1 MKKIIMTFGL
11 VLTTLVSL
19 AQTTVVDIIVN
30 SEDHTLLESAVVE
43 AGLVEAL
50 SDTTGTFTV
59 FAPTDN
65 AFITLATELNLEV
78 EGLLELPNL
87 TDILLYHVLP
97 EVYLGEVLLPPS
109 INSMLITLLPEEPM
123 YIQSDGTTVT
133 IATANGYA
141 SVIVTDLITDNGVVH
156 VIDAVLLPVGET
168 ETTTVVDVIVD
179 SEDHTLLEAALVQE
193 GLDGTLSGEGPF
205 TVFAPTDSAFITLA
219 NTFELEPTDLLNL
232 QNLTDILT
240 YHVVGGSVLSTDLTD
255 GLVVNAI
262 NGGALTFT
270 VDATGVM
277 VNYAMVIVADIVA
290 DNGVVH
296 VIDAVLVEP
305 QVTNVIEIE
314 DDRVNNGIYY
324 NIMGQEIRSYEDIP
338 LNGFYIRNGKKF
350 IKTVE

>member
-1 MKKIIMTFGL
+1 MTFGL

-30 SEDHTLLESAVVE
+30 SEDHTLLEAAV
-43 AGLVEAL
+43 
-50 SDTTGTFTV
+50 
-59 FAPTDN
+59 
-65 AFITLATELNLEV
+65 
-78 EGLLELPNL
+78 
-87 TDILLYHVLP
+87 
-97 EVYLGEVLLPPS
+97 
-109 INSMLITLLPEEPM
+109 
-123 YIQSDGTTVT
+123 
-133 IATANGYA
+133 
-141 SVIVTDLITDNGVVH
+141 
-156 VIDAVLLPVGET
+156 
-168 ETTTVVDVIVD
+168 
-179 SEDHTLLEAALVQE
+179 VQE
-193 GLDGTLSGEGPF
+193 GLVETLSGEGPF

-270 VDATGVM
+270 VDTTGVM

>member
-30 SEDHTLLESAVVE
+30 SEDHTLLEAAV
-43 AGLVEAL
+43 
-50 SDTTGTFTV
+50 
-59 FAPTDN
+59 
-65 AFITLATELNLEV
+65 
-78 EGLLELPNL
+78 
-87 TDILLYHVLP
+87 
-97 EVYLGEVLLPPS
+97 
-109 INSMLITLLPEEPM
+109 
-123 YIQSDGTTVT
+123 
-133 IATANGYA
+133 
-141 SVIVTDLITDNGVVH
+141 
-156 VIDAVLLPVGET
+156 
-168 ETTTVVDVIVD
+168 
-179 SEDHTLLEAALVQE
+179 VQE
-193 GLDGTLSGEGPF
+193 GLVGTLSGEGPF

-219 NTFELEPTDLLNL
+219 NTFELEPTDLLEL

-240 YHVVGGSVLSTDLTD
+240 YHVVGGSVLSTDLSD
-255 GLVVNAI
+255 GLIVNAI

-270 VDATGVM
+270 VDSTGVM

-305 QVTNVIEIE
+305 QTTNVFELQDNTIN
-314 DDRVNNGIYY
+314 DGTYY
-324 NIMGQEIRSYEDIP
+324 NIMGQEIRSYQDIP

>member
-11 VLTTLVSL
+11 VLTTLVTL

-30 SEDHTLLESAVVE
+30 SEDHTLLEAAV
-43 AGLVEAL
+43 
-50 SDTTGTFTV
+50 
-59 FAPTDN
+59 
-65 AFITLATELNLEV
+65 
-78 EGLLELPNL
+78 
-87 TDILLYHVLP
+87 
-97 EVYLGEVLLPPS
+97 
-109 INSMLITLLPEEPM
+109 
-123 YIQSDGTTVT
+123 
-133 IATANGYA
+133 
-141 SVIVTDLITDNGVVH
+141 
-156 VIDAVLLPVGET
+156 
-168 ETTTVVDVIVD
+168 
-179 SEDHTLLEAALVQE
+179 VQE
-193 GLDGTLSGEGPF
+193 GLVETLSGEGPF

-219 NTFELEPTDLLNL
+219 NTFELEPTELLNL

-270 VDATGVM
+270 VDTTGVM

-305 QVTNVIEIE
+305 QVTNVVEIE

>member
-30 SEDHTLLESAVVE
+30 SEDHTLLEAAV
-43 AGLVEAL
+43 
-50 SDTTGTFTV
+50 
-59 FAPTDN
+59 
-65 AFITLATELNLEV
+65 
-78 EGLLELPNL
+78 
-87 TDILLYHVLP
+87 
-97 EVYLGEVLLPPS
+97 
-109 INSMLITLLPEEPM
+109 
-123 YIQSDGTTVT
+123 
-133 IATANGYA
+133 
-141 SVIVTDLITDNGVVH
+141 
-156 VIDAVLLPVGET
+156 
-168 ETTTVVDVIVD
+168 
-179 SEDHTLLEAALVQE
+179 VQE

-270 VDATGVM
+270 VDTTGVM

>member
-30 SEDHTLLESAVVE
+30 SEDHTLLEAAV
-43 AGLVEAL
+43 
-50 SDTTGTFTV
+50 
-59 FAPTDN
+59 
-65 AFITLATELNLEV
+65 
-78 EGLLELPNL
+78 
-87 TDILLYHVLP
+87 
-97 EVYLGEVLLPPS
+97 
-109 INSMLITLLPEEPM
+109 
-123 YIQSDGTTVT
+123 
-133 IATANGYA
+133 
-141 SVIVTDLITDNGVVH
+141 
-156 VIDAVLLPVGET
+156 
-168 ETTTVVDVIVD
+168 
-179 SEDHTLLEAALVQE
+179 VQE
-193 GLDGTLSGEGPF
+193 GLVETLSGEGPF

-270 VDATGVM
+270 VDTTGVM